1 MEDKMVTDFES
12 GEIVCTRCGTVFPGL
27 VLDARRELVENPAG
41 RLSGVGPK
49 SSLAMHDMNLSTMIG
64 KSKRDSSGQVINS
77 NNQAK
82 MTRLRTWDMRTQF
95 RDSSFRN
102 FRIAFSLLN
111 NLKYKLALP
120 DSAIERTAYTYR
132 KIEHKGLVRGRSIPS
147 VLTACLYLT
156 CRESAIPRTIDEIQ
170 EASNVK
176 RKQIAREYREIV
188 KTLELNVPPVN
199 YFQCLEKISNSLQF
213 DGKITR
219 DAITLMQNISDL
231 GISAGKDPMGLAAA
245 VLYILSQTEGKMIKQ
260 ADIANAAGITD
271 VTLRART
278 KEVKNKLAH
287 QRPKSSVIL

>member
-12 GEIVCTRCGTVFPGL
+12 GEIVCTRCGTVSPGQ
-27 VLDARRELVENPAG
+27 VLDTRRELVENPAS

-95 RDSSFRN
+95 RDSSFRS

-111 NLKYKLALP
+111 NLKNKLALP
-120 DSAIERTAYTYR
+120 DSVIERTAYTYR

-156 CRESAIPRTIDEIQ
+156 CRELAIPRTIDEIQ

-219 DAITLMQNISDL
+219 GAMTLMQNVSDL

-245 VLYILSQTEGKMIKQ
+245 VLYILSKTEGKLIKQ
-260 ADIANAAGITD
+260 EVIANAAGITD

-287 QRPKSSVIL
+287 QRSKIS

>member
-12 GEIVCTRCGTVFPGL
+12 GEIVCTRCGTVSPGQ
-27 VLDARRELVENPAG
+27 VLDTRRELVENPAS

-49 SSLAMHDMNLSTMIG
+49 SSLAMHDMNLYTMIG
-64 KSKRDSSGQVINS
+64 KCKRDSSGQVINS

-95 RDSSFRN
+95 RDSSFRS

-111 NLKYKLALP
+111 NLKNKLALP
-120 DSAIERTAYTYR
+120 DSVIERTAYTYR

-147 VLTACLYLT
+147 VFTACLYLT
-156 CRESAIPRTIDEIQ
+156 CRELAIPRTIDEIQ

-219 DAITLMQNISDL
+219 DAMTLMQNISEL

-245 VLYILSQTEGKMIKQ
+245 VLYFLSQTEGKTIKQ
-260 ADIANAAGITD
+260 QDIANAAGITD

-287 QRPKSSVIL
+287 QKSKSS

>member
-1 MEDKMVTDFES
+1 MVTDFES
-12 GEIVCTRCGTVFPGL
+12 GEIVCTRCGTVSPGQ
-27 VLDARRELVENPAG
+27 VLDTRRELIENPAS

-95 RDSSFRN
+95 RDSSFRS

-111 NLKYKLALP
+111 NLKNKLALP
-120 DSAIERTAYTYR
+120 DSVIERTAYTYR

-147 VLTACLYLT
+147 VLTACIYLT
-156 CRESAIPRTIDEIQ
+156 CRELAIPRTIDEIQ

-219 DAITLMQNISDL
+219 GAMTLMQNVSDL

-245 VLYILSQTEGKMIKQ
+245 VLYILSKTEGKSIKQ
-260 ADIANAAGITD
+260 EVIANAAGITD

-287 QRPKSSVIL
+287 QRSKSS

>member
-1 MEDKMVTDFES
+1 MVTDFES
-12 GEIVCTRCGTVFPGL
+12 GEIVCTRCGTVSPGQ
-27 VLDARRELVENPAG
+27 VLDTRRELVENPAS

-95 RDSSFRN
+95 RDSSFRS

-111 NLKYKLALP
+111 NLKNKLALP
-120 DSAIERTAYTYR
+120 DSVIERTAYTYR

-156 CRESAIPRTIDEIQ
+156 CRELAIPRTIDEIQ
-170 EASNVK
+170 EGSNVK

-219 DAITLMQNISDL
+219 GAMTLMQNISDL

-245 VLYILSQTEGKMIKQ
+245 VLYFLSQTEGKTIKQ
-260 ADIANAAGITD
+260 QDIANAAGITD

-287 QRPKSSVIL
+287 QRSKSS

>member
-12 GEIVCTRCGTVFPGL
+12 GEIVCTRCGTVSPGQ
-27 VLDARRELVENPAG
+27 VLDTRRELVENPAS

-95 RDSSFRN
+95 RDSSFRS

-111 NLKYKLALP
+111 NLKNKLALP
-120 DSAIERTAYTYR
+120 DSVIERTAYTYR

-156 CRESAIPRTIDEIQ
+156 CRELAIPRTIDEIQ
-170 EASNVK
+170 EGSNVK

-219 DAITLMQNISDL
+219 DAMTLMQNISEL

-245 VLYILSQTEGKMIKQ
+245 VLYFLSQTEGKTIKQ
-260 ADIANAAGITD
+260 QDIANAAGITD

-287 QRPKSSVIL
+287 QKSKSS

>member
-1 MEDKMVTDFES
+1 M
-12 GEIVCTRCGTVFPGL
+12 
-27 VLDARRELVENPAG
+27 
-41 RLSGVGPK
+41 GPK

-64 KSKRDSSGQVINS
+64 KSKRDASGQVINS
-77 NNQAK
+77 NNQVK

-95 RDSSFRN
+95 RDSSFGS

-111 NLKYKLALP
+111 NLKNKLALP
-120 DSAIERTAYTYR
+120 DSVIERTAYTYR

-188 KTLELNVPPVN
+188 KTLEFNVPPVN
-199 YFQCLEKISNSLQF
+199 HFQCLEKISNSLEF

-219 DAITLMQNISDL
+219 GAMTLMQNISDL
-231 GISAGKDPMGLAAA
+231 GISAGKDPMGLASGST
-245 VLYILSQTEGKMIKQ
+245 LYP
-260 ADIANAAGITD
+260 ITD
-271 VTLRART
+271 CW
-278 KEVKNKLAH
+278 
-287 QRPKSSVIL
+287 

>member
-1 MEDKMVTDFES
+1 MVTDFES
-12 GEIVCTRCGTVFPGL
+12 GEIVCTRCGTVSPGQ
-27 VLDARRELVENPAG
+27 VLDTRRELVENPAS

-49 SSLAMHDMNLSTMIG
+49 STLAMHDMNLSTMIG

-95 RDSSFRN
+95 RDSSFRS

-111 NLKYKLALP
+111 NLKNKLALP
-120 DSAIERTAYTYR
+120 DSVIERTAYTYR

-156 CRESAIPRTIDEIQ
+156 CRELAIPRTIDEIQ
-170 EASNVK
+170 EGSNVK

-219 DAITLMQNISDL
+219 DAMILMQNISEL

-245 VLYILSQTEGKMIKQ
+245 VLYFLSQTEGKTIKQ
-260 ADIANAAGITD
+260 QDIANAAGITD

-287 QRPKSSVIL
+287 QKSKSS

>member
-1 MEDKMVTDFES
+1 MVTDFES
-12 GEIVCTRCGTVFPGL
+12 GEIVCTRCGTVSPGL
-27 VLDARRELVENPAG
+27 VLDTRRELIENPAS

-49 SSLAMHDMNLSTMIG
+49 SSLAMHDMNLSTTIG

-111 NLKYKLALP
+111 NLKNKLALP
-120 DSAIERTAYTYR
+120 DSVIERTAYTYR
-132 KIEHKGLVRGRSIPS
+132 KIEHKGLVRRSIPS

-156 CRESAIPRTIDEIQ
+156 CRELAIPRTIDEIQ

-188 KTLELNVPPVN
+188 KSLELNVPPVN
-199 YFQCLEKISNSLQF
+199 FFQCLEKISNSLQL

-219 DAITLMQNISDL
+219 GAMRLMQNVSDL
-231 GISAGKDPMGLAAA
+231 GISAGKDPIGLAAA
-245 VLYILSQTEGKMIKQ
+245 VLYILSKTEGKTIKQ
-260 ADIANAAGITD
+260 ADIATAAGITD

-287 QRPKSSVIL
+287 QRSKSSVALSV

>member
-12 GEIVCTRCGTVFPGL
+12 GEIVCTRCGTVSPGQ
-27 VLDARRELVENPAG
+27 VLDTRRELVENPAS

-95 RDSSFRN
+95 RDSSFRS

-111 NLKYKLALP
+111 NLKNKLALP
-120 DSAIERTAYTYR
+120 DSVIERTAYTYR

-156 CRESAIPRTIDEIQ
+156 CRELAIPRTIDEIQ

-176 RKQIAREYREIV
+176 RKQIAREYREIA

-219 DAITLMQNISDL
+219 GAMTLMQNVSDL

-245 VLYILSQTEGKMIKQ
+245 VLYILSKTEGKLIKQ
-260 ADIANAAGITD
+260 EVIANAAGITD

-287 QRPKSSVIL
+287 QRSKSS

>member
-1 MEDKMVTDFES
+1 MVTDFES
-12 GEIVCTRCGTVFPGL
+12 GEIVCTRCGTVSPAQ
-27 VLDARRELVENPAG
+27 VLDTRRELVENPAS

-95 RDSSFRN
+95 RDSSFRS

-111 NLKYKLALP
+111 NLKNKLALP
-120 DSAIERTAYTYR
+120 DSVIERTAYTYR

-156 CRESAIPRTIDEIQ
+156 CRELAIPRTIGEIQ
-170 EASNVK
+170 KASNVK

-199 YFQCLEKISNSLQF
+199 YFQCLEKISNSLEF

-219 DAITLMQNISDL
+219 GAMTLMQNVSDL

-245 VLYILSQTEGKMIKQ
+245 VLYILSKTEGKSIKQ
-260 ADIANAAGITD
+260 QDIANAAGITD
-271 VTLRART
+271 VTLRVRT
-278 KEVKNKLAH
+278 KEVKDKLAH
-287 QRPKSSVIL
+287 QKSKSS

>member
-12 GEIVCTRCGTVFPGL
+12 GEIVCTRCGTVSPGQ
-27 VLDARRELVENPAG
+27 VLDTRRELVENPAS

-95 RDSSFRN
+95 RDSSFRS

-111 NLKYKLALP
+111 NLKNKLALP
-120 DSAIERTAYTYR
+120 DSVIERTAYTYR

-156 CRESAIPRTIDEIQ
+156 CRELAIPRTIDEIQ

-219 DAITLMQNISDL
+219 DAMTLMQNISEL

-245 VLYILSQTEGKMIKQ
+245 VLYILSKTEGKLIKQ
-260 ADIANAAGITD
+260 EVIANAAGITD

-287 QRPKSSVIL
+287 QRSKSS

>member
-12 GEIVCTRCGTVFPGL
+12 GEIVCTRCGTVSPGQ
-27 VLDARRELVENPAG
+27 VLDTRRELVENPAS

-95 RDSSFRN
+95 RDSSFRS

-111 NLKYKLALP
+111 NLKNKLALP
-120 DSAIERTAYTYR
+120 DSVIERTAYTYR

-156 CRESAIPRTIDEIQ
+156 CRELAIPRTIDEIQ
-170 EASNVK
+170 EGSNVK

-219 DAITLMQNISDL
+219 GAMTLMQNVSDL

-245 VLYILSQTEGKMIKQ
+245 VLYILSKTEGKLIKQ
-260 ADIANAAGITD
+260 EVIANAAGITD

-287 QRPKSSVIL
+287 QRSKSS

>member
-12 GEIVCTRCGTVFPGL
+12 GEIVCTRCGTVSPGQA
-27 VLDARRELVENPAG
+27 LDARRELVENPANG
-41 RLSGVGPK
+41 LSGVGPK

-95 RDSSFRN
+95 RDSSFRS

-111 NLKYKLALP
+111 NLKNKLALP
-120 DSAIERTAYTYR
+120 DSVIERTAYTYR

-156 CRESAIPRTIDEIQ
+156 CRELAIPRTIDEIQ

-219 DAITLMQNISDL
+219 GAMTLMQNISDL

-245 VLYILSQTEGKMIKQ
+245 VLYILSQTEGKTIKQ
-260 ADIANAAGITD
+260 EVIANAAGITD

-287 QRPKSSVIL
+287 QKSKSS

>member
-1 MEDKMVTDFES
+1 M
-12 GEIVCTRCGTVFPGL
+12 
-27 VLDARRELVENPAG
+27 LDTRRELVENPAS

-49 SSLAMHDMNLSTMIG
+49 STLAMHDMNLSTMIG

-95 RDSSFRN
+95 RDSSFRS

-111 NLKYKLALP
+111 NLKNKLALP
-120 DSAIERTAYTYR
+120 DSVIERTAYTYR

-156 CRESAIPRTIDEIQ
+156 CRELAIPRTIDEIQ
-170 EASNVK
+170 EGSNVK

-219 DAITLMQNISDL
+219 DAMILMQNISEL

-245 VLYILSQTEGKMIKQ
+245 VLYFLSQTEGKTIKQ
-260 ADIANAAGITD
+260 QDIANAAGITD

-287 QRPKSSVIL
+287 QKSKSS

>member
-1 MEDKMVTDFES
+1 MVTDFES
-12 GEIVCTRCGTVFPGL
+12 GEIVCTRCGTVSPGQ
-27 VLDARRELVENPAG
+27 VLDTRRELVENPAT

-95 RDSSFRN
+95 RDSSFRS
-102 FRIAFSLLN
+102 FRIAFYLLN
-111 NLKYKLALP
+111 NLKNKLALP
-120 DSAIERTAYTYR
+120 DSVIERTAYTYR

-156 CRESAIPRTIDEIQ
+156 CRELAIPRTIDEIQ
-170 EASNVK
+170 EGSNVK

-219 DAITLMQNISDL
+219 DAMTLMQNISEL

-245 VLYILSQTEGKMIKQ
+245 VLYFLSQTEGKTIKQ
-260 ADIANAAGITD
+260 QDIANAAGITD

-287 QRPKSSVIL
+287 QKSKSS

>member
-1 MEDKMVTDFES
+1 MVTDFES
-12 GEIVCTRCGTVFPGL
+12 GEIVCTRCGTVFPEQ
-27 VLDARRELVENPAG
+27 VLDARRELVENPAS

-95 RDSSFRN
+95 RDSSFRS

-111 NLKYKLALP
+111 NLKNKLALP
-120 DSAIERTAYTYR
+120 DSVIERTAYTYR

-147 VLTACLYLT
+147 VLTACFYLT
-156 CRESAIPRTIDEIQ
+156 CRELAIPRTIDEIQ

-219 DAITLMQNISDL
+219 GAMTLMQNVSDL

-245 VLYILSQTEGKMIKQ
+245 VLYILSKTEGKLIKQ
-260 ADIANAAGITD
+260 EVIANAAGITD

-287 QRPKSSVIL
+287 QRSKSSVIL

>member
-12 GEIVCTRCGTVFPGL
+12 GEIVCTRCGTVSPGQ
-27 VLDARRELVENPAG
+27 VLDTRRELVENPAS

-95 RDSSFRN
+95 RDSSFRS

-111 NLKYKLALP
+111 NLKNKLALP
-120 DSAIERTAYTYR
+120 DSVIERTAYTYR

-156 CRESAIPRTIDEIQ
+156 CRELAIPRTIDEIQ

-219 DAITLMQNISDL
+219 GAMTLMQNVSDL
-231 GISAGKDPMGLAAA
+231 GMSAGKDPMGLAAA
-245 VLYILSQTEGKMIKQ
+245 VLYILSKTEGKLIKQ
-260 ADIANAAGITD
+260 EVIANAAGITD

-287 QRPKSSVIL
+287 QRSKSS